1 MLGVKLFGAVAL
13 CGLLAI
19 VDLSQAFKTVCYYDG
34 RALWRKDVVKV
45 GAEEL
50 KPALSYCTHLVYG
63 YAGIDDDKFRA
74 KSLDPK
80 LDLPESKDVKGGKGN
95 FKSITALKK
104 IYPSL
109 TILLS
114 VGGNADVEDPDKYLT
129 ALETPKSRTK
139 FASSISEMAKENG
152 FDGIDLAWQFPVV
165 TEKKEKHTWG
175 SFIHKVAKTVGITSK
190 DSKEAE
196 HKEQFTAL
204 VREVKGVLNANNC
217 PYLSVSILPHVNSS
231 VYFDFPGLQKY
242 VDHFTLMAYDFRTP
256 DRVPKLA
263 DHAAP
268 FKFVYAD
275 RLAWQN
281 IESQINKAIALKADR
296 NKLVLGIS
304 TYGRTW
310 KMDKDSG
317 KSGAAPVNA
326 DGPGEEGT
334 YTKTEGLLAYY
345 EICPHLVES
354 TAATTS
360 LTLYRRVP
368 DPSKNLGT
376 YAFRLPKDDVKG
388 IWISFEEPETA
399 KQKATYVKQNNLG
412 GMALMDLSLDD
423 ARGLC
428 DANKYPILK
437 AIKNVL

>member
-1 MLGVKLFGAVAL
+1 MLCAKSVSALFS
-13 CGLLAI
+13 LLAI
-19 VDLSQAFKTVCYYDG
+19 AQVSQAFKTVCYYDG
-34 RALWRKDVVKV
+34 KSLWRKDVVKV
-45 GAEEL
+45 TVEEL
-50 KPALSYCTHLVYG
+50 KPAVSFCTHLVYG
-63 YAGIDDDKFRA
+63 YVGIDDDKYNV

-95 FKSITALKK
+95 FKAITSLKK
-104 IYPSL
+104 AYPGL
-109 TILLS
+109 TVLLS
-114 VGGNADVEDPDKYLT
+114 VGGMADTDDPDKYLEV
-129 ALETPKSRTK
+129 LEKEKRRTS
-139 FASSISEMAKENG
+139 FASTISAMAKENG
-152 FDGIDLAWQFPVV
+152 FDGVDLAWQFPIVN
-165 TEKKEKHTWG
+165 EKKEKNTWG

-190 DSKEAE
+190 DTKEAE

-204 VREVKGVLNANNC
+204 VREVKGVLNANSC

-242 VDHFTLMAYDFRTP
+242 VDHFNLMIYDFRTP

-263 DHAAP
+263 DYAAP
-268 FKFVYAD
+268 MQFVYAD
-275 RLAWQN
+275 RLNWQN
-281 IESQINKAIALKADR
+281 VEYQVNKAIALKVDR
-296 NKLVLGIS
+296 SKLVLGVS

-310 KMDKDSG
+310 KLDKDSG
-317 KSGAAPVNA
+317 KSGAPPVTA
-326 DGPGEEGT
+326 DGPGQEGT

-354 TAATTS
+354 TSATTS

-368 DPSKNLGT
+368 DPNKRLGT

-388 IWISFEEPETA
+388 IWISFEEPETI

-412 GMALMDLSLDD
+412 GIALVDLSMDD

-428 DANKYPILK
+428 DSQKYPLLK
-437 AIKNVL
+437 AVRNVL